1 MPVVGVSSACIDVNS
16 PNFIGKMRPTTTL
29 LLLIVAGCTGSRARD
44 PGPPVPNFPAPAE
57 STASSVSLHSISPAD
72 RPALIDNGGDGWEA
86 LRQAVAHSE
95 EWLAGQPVG
104 RELVFESR
112 GVTAGEMRDALRRFR
127 EQLMTDPSPEQL
139 ADWVDTHFDVLESAG
154 DEEGDVLVT
163 GYYEPLIEG
172 SRESSPEYPVPV
184 YGVPDDL
191 VQASLGDFRS
201 KWDGERIA
209 GRIEE
214 GRMVPYWTRAR
225 IRGDSVLA
233 GRGLEIAWVRDPVDL
248 FFVEVQ
254 GSGAIR
260 LPDGEELR
268 IGYAASNGRPYRSIG
283 RLLIDEGKIP
293 EEDIS
298 MQSIRRFLAEHPGEI
313 RRVLNHNES
322 FVFFRPLDTPPL
334 GVLGVPVTPERSIAT
349 DQRIFPPGALAFL
362 ETTRPAV
369 DTSSAE
375 PLRRWVLNQ
384 DTGGAIR
391 GPGRVDFFWGRGEEA
406 AEMAGRMKQGGRLFF
421 LVPKA
426 AG

>member
-1 MPVVGVSSACIDVNS
+1 
-16 PNFIGKMRPTTTL
+16 MRPIPIL
-29 LLLIVAGCTGSRARD
+29 LLLMVTGCTASRTRD
-44 PGPPVPNFPAPAE
+44 PGPPIPSLTVPAE
-57 STASSVSLHSISPAD
+57 STAASLFLRPIPPAD

-95 EWLAGQPVG
+95 EWLAEQPVG
-104 RELVFESR
+104 RALVFGSR
-112 GVTAGEMRDALRRFR
+112 SVGAGEMRDALRRFR
-127 EQLMTDPSPEQL
+127 EQLATDPSPEQL
-139 ADWVDTHFDVLESAG
+139 AQWVDTHFDVLESVG
-154 DEEGDVLVT
+154 DEEGNVLVT
-163 GYYEPLIEG
+163 GYYEPVIEG
-172 SRESSPEYPVPV
+172 SRESSAEYSVPV

-191 VQASLGDFRS
+191 VQVYLGDFRS
-201 KWDGERIA
+201 EWDGERIT
-209 GRIEE
+209 GRVEG
-214 GRMVPYWTRAR
+214 GRMVPYWTRAQ
-225 IRGDSVLA
+225 IRGESVLA
-233 GRGLEIAWVRDPVDL
+233 GQGLEIAWVRDPVDL

-283 RLLIDEGKIP
+283 RLLIDEAKIP

-298 MQSIRRFLAEHPGEI
+298 MQSIRRFLAEHPEEI
-313 RRVLNHNES
+313 RRVLDHNES

-362 ETTRPAV
+362 ETTRPTTA
-369 DTSSAE
+369 TAPAQ

-406 AEMAGRMKQGGRLFF
+406 AEMAGRMKQPGRLFF

-426 AG
+426 AR